1 MSEEEKP
8 MPPILGQ
15 ESTMNYSLRDIKKL
29 TSRVWHQDELLNKKR
44 RWLVGLPAVSMLDGS
59 KKKSKRPKFL
69 SDEYAPESC
78 FRSNEVS
85 YEKVRSNV
93 EKSFGSFNAFSGSQG
108 KHHVVENYLKF
119 FETFNTESY
128 HDNPSYF
135 LHNLYSMMNVL
146 NNNALCLIATLV
158 TDKKIRFEKTR
169 SRMKKVIKNYLPKVL
184 EGSSDKDCL
193 TPIKELF
200 EVFKDPGNFQK
211 KQLMLLTPVSASLMS
226 SILKA
231 LEEIDQ
237 MPFEDLKAMNKKLRG
252 VTFVPQFPPPRS
264 GYKRDLLL
272 ERVKKRCKKFMLNL
286 KEGDELPEL
295 FAKALSVVQ
304 LSLKRRT
311 RCLEITE
318 SKFYPFSPETVG
330 LQNDILGAIWSLPKV
345 GIYELIALQP
355 LVDPKAKVAQKVFR
369 INLRKYLMEYLF
381 YCDAIDIPDEV
392 SRILAT
398 LNRKSRRRLQLFST
412 GIVDEEVEA
421 VLNISCHLKATASHL
436 LPDKRIDEN
445 PETLGTDDDCESNDF
460 DLADECYC
468 ANSNRK
474 DHGSCLNDEAEGTV
488 DSNFISLK
496 SDMQFIKK
504 LPILNQDN
512 HINPLKH
519 CFEQASI
526 VGDFIKKSNLES
538 NNRNEDLIKRSNPD
552 PGNHKKTCDH
562 CPEEELGAANMR
574 EILIQ
579 DISDEISL
587 VAYRLIGH
595 VLDNFLLAEG
605 GDSNEIARCY
615 LRGGSP
621 LDSSGIE
628 DSLNGS
634 KEETGT
640 EVLIQSVKELLPD
653 MPKRS
658 IERVKKLME
667 LT

>member
-1 MSEEEKP
+1 MSKEEKP

-29 TSRVWHQDELLNKKR
+29 TSRVWHQDEFLNKKR
-44 RWLVGLPAVSMLDGS
+44 RWLMGLPAGSMLDGS
-59 KKKSKRPKFL
+59 KKKSKMPKFL
-69 SDEYAPESC
+69 SDEYVPESC

-85 YEKVRSNV
+85 FEKVRSNV
-93 EKSFGSFNAFSGSQG
+93 EKSFGSFCAFSGGQG
-108 KHHVVENYLKF
+108 NHHVE
-119 FETFNTESY
+119 
-128 HDNPSYF
+128 
-135 LHNLYSMMNVL
+135 
-146 NNNALCLIATLV
+146 
-158 TDKKIRFEKTR
+158 
-169 SRMKKVIKNYLPKVL
+169 
-184 EGSSDKDCL
+184 
-193 TPIKELF
+193 
-200 EVFKDPGNFQK
+200 K
-211 KQLMLLTPVSASLMS
+211 KQLTLLTPVSASLMS

-252 VTFVPQFPPPRS
+252 VALVPQFPPPRS

-272 ERVKKRCKKFMLNL
+272 ERVKKRCKKFMSNL
-286 KEGDELPEL
+286 KEGAELPES

-311 RCLEITE
+311 RCLEIIE
-318 SKFYPFSPETVG
+318 SEFYPFSPETVG

-355 LVDPKAKVAQKVFR
+355 LVDPEAKVARKVFR

-392 SRILAT
+392 LRILAT
-398 LNRKSRRRLQLFST
+398 LNRKSRRRLQLFSAR
-412 GIVDEEVEA
+412 IMDEEVEA
-421 VLNISCHLKATASHL
+421 VLNICCHLKTTASHL
-436 LPDKRIDEN
+436 LPDERIDEN
-445 PETLGTDDDCESNDF
+445 PEILGTDDNCESNDF

-468 ANSNRK
+468 SNSNRK
-474 DHGSCLNDEAEGTV
+474 DHGSCLNDEVEGTG
-488 DSNFISLK
+488 DSNFLTLK

-526 VGDFIKKSNLES
+526 FGDFIKKSNLES

-574 EILIQ
+574 EILTQEIP
-579 DISDEISL
+579 DETSL

-595 VLDNFLLAEG
+595 MLDNFLRAEG
-605 GDSNEIARCY
+605 RHSNEIARCY

-628 DSLNGS
+628 DYLNGS

-658 IERVKKLME
+658 IERVKCLVTG
-667 LT
+667 LGG